1 KEENFEE
8 VLASLEQGLRQAEKE
23 REKAIRRTT
32 WWAHNWVFYTGMA
45 WAAYVAGVVLYVW
58 PDRHGAQATDFI
70 IHATAVLVMP
80 LVIYYG
86 KVCIGG
92 IGNQVVDR
100 HNSRIRTLRKEL
112 KEKLDELKKKTAFDS
127 TKSLIDRYS
136 MSNKTPGQDGN
147 DGGNPMAMQ
156 VKGGQAA
163 QLRQQQQ
170 QQQLQ
175 QQDPRNRRPTL
186 PNFNNTPDTQD
197 STATRQS
204 PGGSADTP
212 GSDAASPLAAKTMQR
227 QGPYRG
233 TTLGPVPHAG
243 GGLSMGQTAGVV
255 RMSPRKA
262 SAHQGAG
269 GMAGNAV
276 SRPWLDKLVD
286 QLVGDVGSEEDKYA
300 LICRHCYAH
309 NGLVLEE
316 EIEDIQYACPK
327 CGSFNPSVRA
337 LRARSQD
344 DILQRRKPIGRQSDI
359 FLESLGHAHSEA
371 SDDDEKDEPVEAEA
385 QQRSDDNSSDDNSS
399 DDEKSEGQE
408 DRSSRSSMEEGV
420 DADDATRTPL
430 ADESNQDILRT
441 PTPKPKKK
449 DSIISEHI
457 TTRKRRNKNKRT

>member
-1 KEENFEE
+1 
-8 VLASLEQGLRQAEKE
+8 
-23 REKAIRRTT
+23 
-32 WWAHNWVFYTGMA
+32 
-45 WAAYVAGVVLYVW
+45 
-58 PDRHGAQATDFI
+58 
-70 IHATAVLVMP
+70 MP

-86 KVCIGG
+86 KMCISG

-100 HNSRIRTLRKEL
+100 HNSKIRTLRKEL

-147 DGGNPMAMQ
+147 EGGNPMVMQ
-156 VKGGQAA
+156 AKGGQAA
-163 QLRQQQQ
+163 QLRQRQQQ
-170 QQQLQ
+170 QQQQ
-175 QQDPRNRRPTL
+175 QQDLKSRRPTM
-186 PNFNNTPDTQD
+186 PKFNTTTPDTQD

-204 PGGSADTP
+204 PRGNADTP

-243 GGLSMGQTAGVV
+243 GALGMGQTAGVV

-262 SAHQGAG
+262 SAHQGAS

-316 EIEDIQYACPK
+316 EIEDIQYTCPK
-327 CGSFNPSVRA
+327 CGNFNPSVRA

-359 FLESLGHAHSEA
+359 FLESSLGHAH
-371 SDDDEKDEPVEAEA
+371 
-385 QQRSDDNSSDDNSS
+385 
-399 DDEKSEGQE
+399 
-408 DRSSRSSMEEGV
+408 
-420 DADDATRTPL
+420 
-430 ADESNQDILRT
+430 
-441 PTPKPKKK
+441 
-449 DSIISEHI
+449 
-457 TTRKRRNKNKRT
+457 